1 MFGGSHMLTEEL
13 LNERKKF
20 QMVTWRAQKHG
31 AQVIERDMMQQFTAT
46 IAQQEAIV
54 AAANRREPAPVG

>member
-1 MFGGSHMLTEEL
+1 MLTEEL

-20 QMVTWRAQKHG
+20 QMMTWRAQKHG
-31 AQVIERDMMQQFTAT
+31 AQIIERETMQQFTAA

-54 AAANRREPAPVG
+54 AAANRREVTPVG